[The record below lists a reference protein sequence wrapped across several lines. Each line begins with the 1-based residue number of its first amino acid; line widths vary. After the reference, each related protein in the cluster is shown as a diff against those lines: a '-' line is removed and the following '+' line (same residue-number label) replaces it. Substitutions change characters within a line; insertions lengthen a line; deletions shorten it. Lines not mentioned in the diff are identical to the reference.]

1 MMQRVWWVFVT
12 VFFVGMN
19 VLLWRSEF
27 GPRHLVGSRVRTEV
41 LLERLLKSADASDLE
56 IRHRGAKIGRAR
68 WAPSL
73 VELPAPA
80 GAPAVRPDGM
90 AGVVLGY
97 QLDLD
102 GNLLLKDP
110 PRIRFNVRLNL
121 DPDYTW
127 TRLFVR
133 AVITMPEAPRTLE
146 LEAEADAAQQTLR
159 LRPALFTAD
168 QGAEEEVIPLADL
181 RDPERLLSRM
191 GAGPAAVALAGLG
204 LPLKNLGAGS
214 AGLEWEAVKGHRLPL
229 GRTRVPV
236 YLLRARLLN
245 RDLLSL
251 YVADS
256 GEVLRAELPNE
267 VTLVNEKML
276 SF

>member
-1 MMQRVWWVFVT
+1 MQRVWWVFVT
-12 VFFVGMN
+12 VLFVGMN

-27 GPRHLVGSRVRTEV
+27 GPRHLVGSRVRPQV

-56 IRHRGAKIGRAR
+56 IRHRGVKIGRAR

-73 VELPAPA
+73 VELPQPA
-80 GAPAVRPDGM
+80 QASAVRPDGM
-90 AGVVLGY
+90 AGEVLGY

-102 GNLLLKDP
+102 GQLLLKDP
-110 PRIRFNVRLNL
+110 PRLRFSLRLNL
-121 DPDYTW
+121 KPDYTW
-127 TRLFVR
+127 TRLVMR
-133 AVITMPEAPRTLE
+133 VVVSMPEAPRALD

-159 LRPALFTAD
+159 LRPALFSAD

-181 RDPERLLSRM
+181 QNPERLLSRL
-191 GAGPAAVALAGLG
+191 GAGPVAVGLAGLG
-204 LPLKNLGAGS
+204 LPLKNLGTGAG
-214 AGLEWEAVKGHRLPL
+214 GLEWEAVRGHRLPL
-229 GRTRVPV
+229 GRARVPV
-236 YLLRARLLN
+236 YWLRARLLN

-267 VTLVNEKML
+267 VTLVNEKIL

>member
-1 MMQRVWWVFVT
+1 MQRVWWVFVT
-12 VFFVGMN
+12 VLFVGMN

-27 GPRHLVGSRVRTEV
+27 GPRHLVGSRVRPQV

-56 IRHRGAKIGRAR
+56 IRHRGVKVGRAR

-73 VELPAPA
+73 VELPQPA
-80 GAPAVRPDGM
+80 GASAVRPDGM
-90 AGVVLGY
+90 AGEVLGY

-102 GNLLLKDP
+102 GQLLLKDP
-110 PRIRFNVRLNL
+110 PRLRFSFRLNL
-121 DPDYTW
+121 KPDYTW
-127 TRLFVR
+127 SRLFVR
-133 AVITMPEAPRTLE
+133 VVVSMPEAPRALD

-159 LRPALFTAD
+159 LRPALFSAD

-181 RDPERLLSRM
+181 QSPERLLSRL
-191 GAGPAAVALAGLG
+191 GAGPVAMGLAGLG
-204 LPLKNLGAGS
+204 LPLKNLGTGAG
-214 AGLEWEAVKGHRLPL
+214 GLEWEAVKGHRLPL
-229 GRTRVPV
+229 GRARVPV
-236 YLLRARLLN
+236 YWLRARLLN

-267 VTLVNEKML
+267 VTLVNEKIL